1 MIAGHLQEKKG
12 LYYMVLSYKDKS
24 GKRVS
29 KWLPQRKSALS
40 HALAFHKN
48 AVILSCGVFACAGFI
63 REPQFLQPSKRAA
76 PFPRGGFQDLVPTF
90 LTFKLSGVAANAPA
104 QRARA

>member
-1 MIAGHLQEKKG
+1 MAL
-12 LYYMVLSYKDKS
+12 LFS
-24 GKRVS
+24 R
-29 KWLPQRKSALS
+29 LPQRKSALS

-76 PFPRGGFQDLVPTF
+76 PFPRGGVQDLVPTF